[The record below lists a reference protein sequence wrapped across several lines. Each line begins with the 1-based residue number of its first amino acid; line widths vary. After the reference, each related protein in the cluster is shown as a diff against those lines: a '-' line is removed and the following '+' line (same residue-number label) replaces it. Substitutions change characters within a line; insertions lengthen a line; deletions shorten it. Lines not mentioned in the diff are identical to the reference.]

1 MVLIVGTAL
10 IYPFLGL
17 WNKTN
22 GFKPVTGF
30 SLDGTAYLEL
40 QSPDD
45 MAGIRWLQN
54 APPGVVV
61 EAVGSSYSEYGRVAT
76 LSGQP
81 DVLGWPG
88 HESQWRGGSAEMGSR
103 QSDIEIVYRSNRWE
117 EIQQILDKYDVRY
130 VYVGPLERETYRVND
145 AKFDNNL
152 KEVFSQ
158 GDVTIYEVSGLK

>member
-1 MVLIVGTAL
+1 MADEYDLQVLLPGVVIVGNSSS
-10 IYPFLGL
+10 L
-17 WNKTN
+17 WISNTPANVQRKTWDRIPVRSGTPCRVCSYLSFPCLWTKTN

-30 SLDGTAYLEL
+30 NLDGAAYFEQ

-45 MAGIRWLQN
+45 MAGIRWLRD

-81 DVLGWPG
+81 NVLGWPG

-103 QSDIEIVYRSNRWE
+103 QPDIELIYAAVVGRS
-117 EIQQILDKYDVRY
+117 KTT
-130 VYVGPLERETYRVND
+130 P
-145 AKFDNNL
+145 
-152 KEVFSQ
+152 
-158 GDVTIYEVSGLK
+158 